1 MYWKLYGSEAETS
14 DQKLVETLTGDT
26 NSMLILV
33 SGDTRTSHSAS
44 T

>member
-1 MYWKLYGSEAETS
+1 MYWKLYVREAEIN
-14 DQKLVETLTGDT
+14 DKKLVETLAGDT

-33 SGDTRTSHSAS
+33 SNNKRVSHSAL